1 MKASYTA
8 RCSRP
13 LAVRPYT
20 RVREHSHHR
29 NTDGGYSTEAI
40 AVTAFLV
47 ALALAALAI
56 LGPKVIDKI
65 QGVSL

>member
-1 MKASYTA
+1 MFNHLFAYVTVA
-8 RCSRP
+8 ALDVRDRSR
-13 LAVRPYT
+13 R
-20 RVREHSHHR
+20 R

-56 LGPKVIDKI
+56 LGPKVLAKI
-65 QGVSL
+65 KGVTL